1 MRLQKLILAI
11 LIALTGFTIFARGQE
26 LVWDMLMSSNASLP
40 WMETGIIDSFEDT
53 QYDSIALSSGDSL
66 IIATTGEVLGTGRNT
81 ENLSGAVLTWQNTS
95 GTTEVDTQT
104 ETMLTWIDPAFPH
117 LLISE
122 VFYDGSDEW
131 LEITNLSNSPF
142 SGIIQLSWSVNL
154 STSISINSHQSILIL
169 KPSGNYARI
178 DLAIPRITTN
188 TFSLTDTKAINLT
201 LLRSGQFLDEFL
213 VETGLVTKLDNKKT
227 SFQKLQL
234 SGARIITWTTIPV
247 NILEWY
253 IANPWILLQESP
265 QNPPETTSGTAL
277 DTTWQA
283 LSGQIIS
290 ATNRPIKITE
300 ISDYTWQFS
309 PFIEIEALEDWS
321 GTLTFSG
328 SLLKEGFF
336 LDEKLIKWEILIIS
350 SSDNWW
356 LSSQKI
362 RANPR
367 LYLQK
372 SWFLSIYGQ
381 SRQVF
386 DTVQILSIYSWKSLY
401 YSDISQ
407 SGVRIFDKV
416 DMFSPGFDEKFLWY
430 FSGWKTECTSVSVIS
445 WATVPVTPK
454 PEMSSGV
461 QIPEPGMVQIKSLVF
476 KGDESITLVSLR
488 TGDIDLSDHKRY
500 LLTRAAGKTE
510 RWTTKKYLTG
520 TLVSGQSITIPKTF
534 WFLDGGGC
542 VSLWYSGSLYD
553 SFCYA
558 APIPEPKIPKI
569 LKILTGEKLFT
580 GLTQLTGQF
589 TWIEIPQVSI
599 ISLLPNPT
607 GKDTTETIVISATT
621 DYLFTGFFV
630 KVDTSKHKLSS
641 FIYSGITTITGSL
654 WLTNKATC
662 VQLWRTEYQLD
673 SFCYTNPKDNQR
685 FGQTN
690 PILNEIVQTDFSLL
704 SKATF
709 VLTGN
714 QICIAY
720 EKQAL
725 RCRSLPAS
733 KTSTKLKNQ
742 NKLYKTYANLLEDY
756 LRKNRSTLLYQTPL
770 KDYFL
775 VFSDA
780 KKAINDYQS
789 TITISGQQIDV
800 QDIATQIR
808 LKTTTGSVESGYEN
822 RLSKGILWVQKFLR
836 RGVVLW
842 NRRSNF
848 FSISDNPASLCR
860 SARCFTNAALD
871 WPKCWVIIKQRSV
884 FQNKFCRKQ
893 EQKTNSP
900 PPKYVGIWAI

>member
-11 LIALTGFTIFARGQE
+11 LIALTWLTIFARGQE
-26 LVWDMLMSSNASLP
+26 LVWDTLMSSNALLP
-40 WMETGIIDSFEDT
+40 STETGIIALFEDT
-53 QYDSIALSSGDSL
+53 QYDATALSSGDSL
-66 IIATTGEVLGTGRNT
+66 IIAATGEVLGTGRNT

-95 GTTEVDTQT
+95 WSTQVDTT
-104 ETMLTWIDPAFPH
+104 FPH

-131 LEITNLSNSPF
+131 LELTNLSISPF
-142 SGIIQLSWSVNL
+142 SGQIQLTWSVNL
-154 STSISINSHQSILIL
+154 STSISIDPQQSILLL
-169 KPSGNYARI
+169 KPSGNYAWI
-178 DLAIPRITTN
+178 DLLVARITTN
-188 TFSLTDTKAINLT
+188 TFSLTDSKAINLT
-201 LLRSGQFLDEFL
+201 LLTSGQFLDEFL
-213 VETGLVTKLDNKKT
+213 VETGWVTKLDNKKI

-234 SGARIITWTTIPV
+234 SGARIITGVTIPV
-247 NILEWY
+247 NILDGY
-253 IANPWILLQESP
+253 IANPWIILQESP
-265 QNPPETTSGTAL
+265 QNPPETTSGITL

-283 LSGQIIS
+283 LSGQIFTGENS
-290 ATNRPIKITE
+290 LLKITE
-300 ISDYTWQFS
+300 ISDYIWQFS
-309 PFIEIEALEDWS
+309 PFIEIEALADWS

-362 RANPR
+362 RVNPR

-372 SWFLSIYGQ
+372 SWFLSMYGQ

-386 DTVQILSIYSWKSLY
+386 DTVQILSIYQWKSLY

-407 SGVRIFDKV
+407 SGVRLFDKV

-430 FSGWKTECTSVSVIS
+430 FSGWKTECISVSPVS

-454 PEMSSGV
+454 SELSSGV

-488 TGDIDLSDHKRY
+488 TWNIDLSDHKRY

-520 TLVSGQSITIPKTF
+520 TLVSWQNITIQKTF

-553 SFCYA
+553 SFCYT

-569 LKILTGEKLFT
+569 PKILTGDKLLT
-580 GLTQLTGQF
+580 GLTQLTGQL
-589 TWIEIPQVSI
+589 TWLEIPQVSI
-599 ISLLPNPT
+599 ISLLPNPA
-607 GKDTTETIVISATT
+607 GKDITETIVISANT
-621 DYLFTGFFV
+621 DYSFTGFFL
-630 KVDTSKHKLSS
+630 KIGSTKHKLTS

-654 WLTNKATC
+654 WLTNKASC
-662 VQLWRTEYQLD
+662 VQLWRTTYQLD

-725 RCRSLPAS
+725 RCRSLPTS
-733 KTSTKLKNQ
+733 KTSIKLQNQ

-756 LRKNRSTLLYQTPL
+756 LRKNRSTLFYQTPL
-770 KDYFL
+770 KDYFS

-780 KKAINDYQS
+780 KKAINESQS
-789 TITISGQQIDV
+789 IISISGQQIDV
-800 QDIATQIR
+800 QDISTQIR
-808 LKTTTGSVESGYEN
+808 LKTTTGSVESDYEN
-822 RLSKGILWVQKFLR
+822 GLPKGILWVQKFLR

-842 NRRSNF
+842 DRRSNF
-848 FSISDNPASLCR
+848 FSISNNSASLCG

-871 WPKCWVIIKQRSV
+871 WPKCWVITHQRSSI
-884 FQNKFCRKQ
+884 QNKFCRKQ

-900 PPKYVGIWAI
+900 PPKYVGIWTI

>member
-1 MRLQKLILAI
+1 MRLQKLILGI
-11 LIALTGFTIFARGQE
+11 LIVLTGLTIFARGQE
-26 LVWDMLMSSNASLP
+26 LVWDTLMSSNASLP
-40 WMETGIIDSFEDT
+40 STETGIIASFEDI
-53 QYDSIALSSGDSL
+53 QYDSKVLSSGDSL
-66 IIATTGEVLGTGRNT
+66 IIAATGEILGTGRDT
-81 ENLSGAVLTWQNTS
+81 QQVSGAVLTWQNTS
-95 GTTEVDTQT
+95 GTTQVDTQT
-104 ETMLTWIDPAFPH
+104 WLVSSWIEPAFPH

-122 VFYDGSDEW
+122 VFYDWTDEW
-131 LEITNLSNSPF
+131 LELTNLGATSF
-142 SGIIQLSWSVNL
+142 SGKIQLSWSINI
-154 STSISINSHQSILIL
+154 STFVSIDPQQSILLL

-178 DLAIPRITTN
+178 DLAVLRITTN

-201 LLRSGQFLDEFL
+201 LLTSGQFLDEFL
-213 VETGLVTKLDNKKT
+213 VETGRVTKLDNKKT
-227 SFQKLQL
+227 SFQKFQL
-234 SGARIITWTTIPV
+234 SGARIITWTTIPINV
-247 NILEWY
+247 SDGY
-253 IANPWILLQESP
+253 IANPWIILQESP
-265 QNPPETTSGTAL
+265 QNPPETSTGSSL
-277 DTTWQA
+277 DNTWQA
-283 LSGQIIS
+283 LSGQLFTGENS
-290 ATNRPIKITE
+290 PLKITE

-309 PFIEIEALEDWS
+309 PFIELEALDDWS
-321 GTLTFSG
+321 GSLTFSG

-336 LDEKLIKWEILIIS
+336 LDEKLIKWEIFIVS

-356 LSSQKI
+356 LAGQKI
-362 RANPR
+362 IVNPR

-386 DTVQILSIYSWKSLY
+386 DTVQILSIYPWKSLY

-407 SGVRIFDKV
+407 SGVRLFDKV
-416 DMFSPGFDEKFLWY
+416 DMFSPGFDEKLLWY
-430 FSGWKTECTSVSVIS
+430 FSGWKTECTSISPIS
-445 WATVPVTPK
+445 WTTVSVTPK
-454 PEMSSGV
+454 MEMSSGV
-461 QIPEPGMVQIKSLVF
+461 QFPDPGMVQIKSLVF

-488 TGDIDLSDHKRY
+488 TGDIVLSDHKRY

-510 RWTTKKYLTG
+510 RWSTKKYLTG
-520 TLVSGQSITIPKTF
+520 TLASGQSITITKTF

-558 APIPEPKIPKI
+558 APIPEPKIPKVP
-569 LKILTGEKLFT
+569 KISTGDLLLTGLSE
-580 GLTQLTGQF
+580 LTGQL
-589 TWIEIPQVSI
+589 TWSIIPQVSI
-599 ISLLPNPT
+599 ISLLPNPA
-607 GKDTTETIVISATT
+607 GKDSSEMLILWSSW
-621 DYLFTGFFV
+621 DYLFTGFFL
-630 KVDTSKHKLSS
+630 KVNTTKHKLNS
-641 FIYSGITTITGSL
+641 FIYSGITEITGSL
-654 WLTNKATC
+654 WLINKAAC
-662 VQLWRTEYQLD
+662 VQLWRTSYQLD
-673 SFCYTNPKDNQR
+673 SFCYTTPKDNQR

-690 PILNEIVQTDFSLL
+690 PILNEIGQTDFSLL
-704 SKATF
+704 SKASF

-756 LRKNRSTLLYQTPL
+756 LRKNRSTLFYQTPL
-770 KDYFL
+770 KEYFS

-780 KKAINDYQS
+780 KKAINESQS
-789 TITISGQQIDV
+789 TISISGQQIDV
-800 QDIATQIR
+800 QDISTQIR

-822 RLSKGILWVQKFLR
+822 GLPKGILWVQKLLR

-842 NRRSNF
+842 NHRSNF
-848 FSISDNPASLCR
+848 FSISNNPALICG

-871 WPKCWVIIKQRSV
+871 WPKRWLIADQRSN

-900 PPKYVGIWAI
+900 PPKYVGIWTI